1 MDENNYLIVGRIL
14 RPHGIKGQVEILP
27 LTDSPERFQPGTKFL
42 LKPPAAG
49 REYVLL
55 TEIGKKK
62 DRVVA
67 RVDGVDDRN
76 TAETLH
82 GCELL
87 VPEEAGD
94 KPADAYWHFDLIGC
108 RVVTDAGRELGLV
121 TEIIRTGVHDIYAV
135 GKGREFLIPA
145 TKEVVIAIDVDKKLI
160 TIKPLPGLLEL

>member
-1 MDENNYLIVGRIL
+1 LIVGRIL

-27 LTDSPERFQPGTKFL
+27 LTDSPARFKPGTKFL

-49 REYVLL
+49 RDFVLL
-55 TEIGKKK
+55 TEIGTKK

-67 RVDGVDDRN
+67 RIDGVDDRN

-87 VPEEAGD
+87 VPETQGD
-94 KPADAYWHFDLIGC
+94 KPADAYWHHELLGC
-108 RVVTDAGRELGLV
+108 RVVTDEGRDLGLV

-135 GKGREFLIPA
+135 GEARKFLIPA
-145 TKEVVIAIDVDKKLI
+145 TKEVVLTIDTEKKLI